1 MKRIYFSWKYAL
13 IIAGVLLS
21 LRFVMVFNQRIN
33 EMHRLAAQS
42 TRVAATLNQLTQE
55 SISLSTQIAL
65 ATLPAGVEQ
74 WAYEKGHMA
83 RPGDKVIIP
92 LAPGGATPVPTP
104 TPIPQRIELSN
115 WKVWLLLFLDEAQA
129 QELLGAP

>member
-1 MKRIYFSWKYAL
+1 MKRLYFSWKYAL
-13 IIAGVLLS
+13 VIAGILLS
-21 LRFVMVFNQRIN
+21 LRFVMAFNQRIN

-42 TRVAATLNQLTQE
+42 TRVAATLSHLTQE
-55 SISLSTQIAL
+55 SISLVTQIAQ

-92 LAPGGATPVPTP
+92 LAPGGATPIPTP
-104 TPIPQRIELSN
+104 TPPAQPIVLSN
-115 WKVWLLLFLDEAQA
+115 WKVWLLLFVDEAKA
-129 QELLGAP
+129 QDVLSQP

>member
-1 MKRIYFSWKYAL
+1 M
-13 IIAGVLLS
+13 IAGVLIS
-21 LRFVMVFNQRIN
+21 LRFVMAFNQRIN

-55 SISLSTQIAL
+55 SIFLSTQIAR

-92 LAPGGATPVPTP
+92 LAPSGATPVPTP
-104 TPIPQRIELSN
+104 TPVPQQIVLSN
-115 WKVWLLLFLDEAQA
+115 WKVWLLLFVDETKAQDLLDK
-129 QELLGAP
+129 P

>member
-21 LRFVMVFNQRIN
+21 LRFVMAFNQRIN

-42 TRVAATLNQLTQE
+42 TRVAATLSQLTQE
-55 SISLSTQIAL
+55 SISLATQIAL

-83 RPGDKVIIP
+83 RPGDKVIVP

-104 TPIPQRIELSN
+104 TPQPQPIVLSN
-115 WKVWLLLFLDEAQA
+115 WKVWLLLFVDEAKA
-129 QELLGAP
+129 QDLLSQP

>member
-13 IIAGVLLS
+13 IIGGVLLS

-42 TRVAATLNQLTQE
+42 TRVAATLNYLTQE
-55 SISLSTQIAL
+55 SIALTTQIAL

-104 TPIPQRIELSN
+104 TPVPQQITLSN
-115 WKVWLLLFLDEAQA
+115 WKVWLLLFVDETKAR
-129 QELLGAP
+129 ELLNTP

>member
-1 MKRIYFSWKYAL
+1 MKRLYFSWKYAL

-21 LRFVMVFNQRIN
+21 LRFVMAFNQRVN

-55 SISLSTQIAL
+55 SIVLSTQIAL
-65 ATLPAGVEQ
+65 ATSPAGVEQ

-83 RPGDKVIIP
+83 RPGDRVIIP
-92 LAPGGATPVPTP
+92 LPPGDATPTP
-104 TPIPQRIELSN
+104 TPTPLPQQIVLSN
-115 WKVWLLLFLDEAQA
+115 WKVWLLLFVDQTQA
-129 QELLGAP
+129 QHLFETP